1 MRRWPA
7 YWPVLLFFSC
17 VLLLPFSRLAGVA
30 VAIICIVIIYLGLYR
45 PTEVLTRFKQFFAL
59 FAPWWLPMLISVP
72 LAVDLT
78 RSATVSLAAFRFAL
92 LGTFALLL
100 LNGLGKHRQLQRWTA
115 WLLALWT
122 VDLLVQVLFGVSLL
136 GIAMPNDRPNGIFG
150 PDHMKLGPTLATL
163 SPLLLVYVS
172 RYGRSFVFP
181 VTWFAVL
188 VALLLIGTRSAWIT
202 FAVVS
207 IGLVTR
213 EVLQSGRFN
222 WKGPLALILAVV
234 LAAGAAWQLSPQ
246 FKQRLQATTQTL
258 VDDNSVDRAVAQ
270 RLDIWQGATAMIAD
284 RPLTGVGVRG
294 FRVAWPSYQQL
305 DPEHWQSGSA
315 HNALHAHHLILEVL
329 AETGLIG
336 LLGFVVAVV
345 MAARLWRRGTG
356 AQRETAWP
364 YALGLVA
371 ALFPLNTHY
380 ATYSTFW
387 SLVIMWLFALYASA
401 LLSDVEMAI
410 PEANPPP

>member
-1 MRRWPA
+1 MPRWPA
-7 YWPVLLFFSC
+7 SWPVLLFFSC
-17 VLLLPFSRLAGVA
+17 VILLPFSRLAGVA

-45 PTEVLTRFKQFFAL
+45 PADVLVRFKQFFAL

-72 LAVDLT
+72 LAVDVA

-100 LNGLGKHRQLQRWTA
+100 LARLDQHRQLQRWTA

-122 VDLLVQVLFGVSLL
+122 VDLLVQVVLGVSLL
-136 GIAMPNDRPNGIFG
+136 GIAVPADRPNGIFG

-163 SPLLLVYVS
+163 SPLLLVYA
-172 RYGRSFVFP
+172 RRFGRPFVFP
-181 VTWFAVL
+181 LAWFAVL

-207 IGLVTR
+207 IALVTR
-213 EVLQSGRFN
+213 EVMQSGTFN
-222 WKGPLALILAVV
+222 WKGPVALILAVV

-246 FKQRLQATTQTL
+246 FKHRLQATTQTL
-258 VDDNSVDRAVAQ
+258 VDDNAIDRAVAQ
-270 RLDIWQGATAMIAD
+270 RLDIWQGATAMVAD

-294 FRVAWPSYQQL
+294 FRFAWPSYEQI
-305 DPEHWQSGSA
+305 DPDHWQSDSA
-315 HNALHAHHLILEVL
+315 RNALHAHHLILEVL

-336 LLGFVVAVV
+336 LLGFVVAVAV
-345 MAARLWRRGTG
+345 AARLWRRASGP
-356 AQRETAWP
+356 QRETAWP
-364 YALGLVA
+364 YALGLIA

-380 ATYSTFW
+380 AMYSTFW
-387 SLVIMWLFALYASA
+387 SLVIMWLLALYASA
-401 LLSDVEMAI
+401 LLSDKDTTM
-410 PEANPPP
+410 PEGDLSR